1 MEEKDFTENELNMFE
16 TKVKQR
22 FKDGKFMKGAKGHAY
37 VINKKDSRCI
47 ENIYQL
53 EIIPIKA
60 NELKKNQ
67 NRLENIKP
75 RQIIVAGIEEFPYHY
90 LFRHLYYCV
99 SDIENKIDNTSYSPM
114 QHTGK
119 SSCIQHLILHTADIH
134 TTFKPHVPFLSA
146 LVYHGFQRA
155 KNMSDIFQIMSDIF

>member
-99 SDIENKIDNTSYSPM
+99 SDIENKIDKKEIEGVLCYVFTDRYPKTNIISMKAIIPVEVFERYIDAIYRYDLEYY
-114 QHTGK
+114 Q
-119 SSCIQHLILHTADIH
+119 
-134 TTFKPHVPFLSA
+134 
-146 LVYHGFQRA
+146 
-155 KNMSDIFQIMSDIF
+155 NNN

>member
-99 SDIENKIDNTSYSPM
+99 SDIENKIDKKEIEGVLCYVFTDRYPK
-114 QHTGK
+114 TRVK
-119 SSCIQHLILHTADIH
+119 YWLKWKILKDGTV
-134 TTFKPHVPFLSA
+134 KYL
-146 LVYHGFQRA
+146 
-155 KNMSDIFQIMSDIF
+155 